1 MPYNNGLVRILIV
14 DDDPETT
21 ELLKILLELEPH
33 KFEVTTAN
41 SGQNGIRL
49 ARELN
54 PDVIMVDLVMP
65 EMGGLTVCDEVRKFS
80 NVPIM
85 VLTAV
90 SKPGTL
96 SEAIEHGAD
105 DYLIKPV
112 KSSVLTAHLNRLVR
126 RERLNRQVDQHR

>member
-1 MPYNNGLVRILIV
+1 MPYNDGLVRILIV

-21 ELLKILLELEPH
+21 ELLKILLELEPK
-33 KFEVTTAN
+33 KFEVITAN
-41 SGQNGIRL
+41 SGSVGINL
-49 ARELN
+49 AREKN

-80 NVPIM
+80 SVPIL

-96 SEAIEHGAD
+96 SEALEHGAD
-105 DYLIKPV
+105 DYLVKPV

-126 RERLNRQVDQHR
+126 RERINRQVDQQR